1 MRNPTN
7 FTQKVLKL
15 SNATQVVK
23 RPPFIIYRPHNL
35 AINGTHT
42 REIMELIKP
51 GDILVRS
58 YNHYLS
64 SLFLRGTFTQVGFYL
79 GEVNETHLKQLAK
92 ISNPTQFKLGKQMVI
107 YAHDAQVHLD
117 DLIDFCRCDG
127 LAVMRF
133 PRQLKPLTNQPLPE
147 TLQAYFA
154 NPTQVIQAATS
165 TSLKP
170 ATGNNKNNSEETESA
185 SASLPSQLDAA
196 DLALIKAEKDIAQY
210 LVQGKGIE
218 FEKIFKILYRLA
230 LRELTT
236 PHRYR
241 FNIEPFYLTDCTEL
255 VYFITKSIVWNYGIE
270 PQSTRLFFQQR
281 YVIMPDMFVD
291 SNLEEIWKVVG

>member
-1 MRNPTN
+1 MQTNHTN
-7 FTQKVLKL
+7 FSQRLLKL

-23 RPPFIIYRPHNL
+23 SPLFIIYRPHRL
-35 AINGTHT
+35 AIKGTHT

-64 SLFLRGTFTQVGFYL
+64 SLFMQGTFTHVGFYL
-79 GEVNETHLKQLAK
+79 GEVNETQLKQLAK
-92 ISNPTQFKLGKQMVI
+92 INNPTQFKFGKQMVI
-107 YAHDAQVHLD
+107 HASGDQIHLD

-133 PRQLKPLTNQPLPE
+133 PRQLKPLTSQSLPE
-147 TLQAYFA
+147 NLQAYFA
-154 NPTQVIQAATS
+154 NPTQVIQEETPTHLKS
-165 TSLKP
+165 T
-170 ATGNNKNNSEETESA
+170 TENNKGNTEKPES
-185 SASLPSQLDAA
+185 SPSVPHLDATA
-196 DLALIKAEKDIAQY
+196 IALIKAEKDIAQH

-230 LRELTT
+230 LRELTI
-236 PHRYR
+236 PHQYR
-241 FNIEPFYLTDCTEL
+241 FNIEPFYLTASTEL
-255 VYFITKSIVWNYGIE
+255 VYFITKSLAWNYGIE
-270 PQSTRLFFQQR
+270 PQPVRLFFKQR
-281 YVIMPDMFVD
+281 YVIMPDVFVD

>member
-7 FTQKVLKL
+7 FTQRVLKL
-15 SNATQVVK
+15 SNVIQVVK
-23 RPPFIIYRPHNL
+23 RPPFIIYRPHRL

-64 SLFLRGTFTQVGFYL
+64 GLFLQGTFTHVGFYL
-79 GEVNETHLKQLAK
+79 GEINETHLKQLAK
-92 ISNPTQFKLGKQMVI
+92 INNPTQFKFGKQMVI
-107 YAHDAQVHLD
+107 HASDAQVHLD

-154 NPTQVIQAATS
+154 NPIQVTQEAIPTYSKS
-165 TSLKP
+165 T
-170 ATGNNKNNSEETESA
+170 TDNNNKNNSERPPSVAPT
-185 SASLPSQLDAA
+185 SQLDAA
-196 DLALIKAEKDIAQY
+196 DLALIKAEKDIAQH
-210 LVQGKGIE
+210 LIQGKGIE

-230 LRELTT
+230 LRELTA
-236 PHRYR
+236 PHFYR
-241 FNIEPFYLTDCTEL
+241 FNIEPFYLTASTEL
-255 VYFITKSIVWNYGIE
+255 VYFITKSIIWNYGVE
-270 PQSTRLFFQQR
+270 PQPVRLFFRQQFI
-281 YVIMPDMFVD
+281 IMPDMFVD

>member
-7 FTQKVLKL
+7 FIQRVLKF
-15 SNATQVVK
+15 SNITQVVK
-23 RPPFIIYRPHNL
+23 HPPFIVYRPHQL
-35 AINGTHT
+35 AVNGTHI

-51 GDILVRS
+51 GDILVRA

-64 SLFLRGTFTQVGFYL
+64 NLFLRGTFTQVGFYL

-92 ISNPTQFKLGKQMVI
+92 IDHPTQFKLGKQMVI
-107 YAHDAQVHLD
+107 HASDNQVQLH
-117 DLIDFCRCDG
+117 DLIDFCHCDG

-133 PRQLKPLTNQPLPE
+133 PRQLKPLTNQPLSA
-147 TLQAYFA
+147 TLSAYFA

-165 TSLKP
+165 THLKHP
-170 ATGNNKNNSEETESA
+170 TDENQTTNTETTQSA
-185 SASLPSQLDAA
+185 PTAPQLDAV
-196 DLALIKAEKDIAQY
+196 DLALIKAEKDIAQH
-210 LVQGKGIE
+210 LVQGKSLE

-236 PHRYR
+236 PHTYR
-241 FNIEPFYLTDCTEL
+241 FNIEPFYLTASTEL
-255 VYFITKSIVWNYGIE
+255 IYFITKSIAWNYGIE
-270 PQSTRLFFQQR
+270 PQSVRLFFQQR

-291 SNLEEIWKVVG
+291 SNLEEIWKMVG